1 MLVQEW
7 AMTAHMPTA
16 PATSVHGPM
25 FSVKSS
31 RSVSVGRRILKAR
44 CLTFA
49 TISFSLVVVS
59 SGAPDCV
66 CITAGLLVD
75 KKEADLTKV
84 GFSFG
89 GYPGWV
95 ALMSYSVSGA
105 YPSSRW
111 WRIDSNNTRVSE
123 CAYKIRWERMMYSR
137 SSGRFASLASRSTR
151 SNRL

>member
-1 MLVQEW
+1 MGLG
-7 AMTAHMPTA
+7 A
-16 PATSVHGPM
+16 PQSQPRIAEEAAT
-25 FSVKSS
+25 FLQKS
-31 RSVSVGRRILKAR
+31 L
-44 CLTFA
+44 L
-49 TISFSLVVVS
+49 VS
-59 SGAPDCV
+59 SGVHDCV
-66 CITAGLLVD
+66 CITAGSLVD

-111 WRIDSNNTRVSE
+111 WRMDSNNTRVSE